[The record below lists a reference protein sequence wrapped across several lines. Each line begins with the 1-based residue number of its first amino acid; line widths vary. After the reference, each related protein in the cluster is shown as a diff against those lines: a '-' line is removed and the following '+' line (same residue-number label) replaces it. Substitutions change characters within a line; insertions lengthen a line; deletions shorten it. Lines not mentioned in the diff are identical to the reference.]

1 MNEELAESAGLFQ
14 RGLLVNVSKML
25 WRGFLQALVPARCL
39 ACGEPVQD
47 SASVCAVCWQKL
59 KLLDEPLCDV
69 MGTAFAYDQGE
80 GALSTQA
87 LSHPPPWNKSRSAM
101 VFDENSKGFVHAFKY
116 GDKGE
121 AGLFMLRMMQR
132 AGHKLIAQADIIM
145 PVPLHWRRL
154 WHRRFNQAAYLAQ
167 KIARDAAKPYEAQL
181 LKRTKATRQ
190 QVGLKAK
197 ERHANMRK
205 AFVAVDPKARLRGK
219 KILLVDDVRTT
230 GATISA
236 CVEVLKAAGAAQVF
250 VLTFALVDGPFR
262 PHIEGHDETDHD
274 LHH

>member
-1 MNEELAESAGLFQ
+1 MNEELAENAKHFQ
-14 RGLLVNVSKML
+14 CWTLVKVGKIL

-39 ACGEPVQD
+39 ACGESVQD
-47 SASVCAVCWQKL
+47 AAVVCVNCWQKL

-80 GALSTQA
+80 GVLSAQA
-87 LSHPPPWNKSRSAM
+87 LSHPPPWNKSRAAM

-116 GDKGE
+116 GDKAE

-132 AGHKLIAQADIIM
+132 AGHKLIAEADVIV

-167 KIARDAAKPYEAQL
+167 KIAKDAAKPYEAQL
-181 LKRTKATRQ
+181 LKRARATRQ
-190 QVGLKAK
+190 QVGLKAD
-197 ERHANMRK
+197 ERRANMRK
-205 AFVAVDPKARLRGK
+205 AFVVADPKAKLRGK

-236 CVEVLKAAGAAQVF
+236 CVEALKAAGVHQVF

-262 PHIEGHDETDHD
+262 PHIEGHDETDHH
-274 LHH
+274 LYH